1 MTLNIRSSAEVEKAF
16 CRAAVFSPAVLVEAC
31 LAGRHYRLLI
41 VNGQLAA
48 AAERLPA
55 FVIGD
60 GLRTISD
67 LVAEENKNPLRG
79 EGHEK
84 PLTKIPLDSVAE
96 EVLQRQGLTLQT
108 VVPAGTRVYLRDNAN
123 LSTGGTSCDVTDEVH
138 PKQIEL
144 AVKAAGYI
152 GLDVAGV
159 DVVMENI
166 ALPPEEQE
174 GGIIEVN
181 AAPGLRMHLYP
192 SVGKKRDV
200 AEKIVAAL
208 FPPDRPARVPVF
220 SITGTNGK
228 RRQQECWN
236 VSASTVSLQ
245 GCAAQMAFT
254 ITVSRRA
261 EVI

>member
-1 MTLNIRSSAEVEKAF
+1 M
-16 CRAAVFSPAVLVEAC
+16 
-31 LAGRHYRLLI
+31 
-41 VNGQLAA
+41 
-48 AAERLPA
+48 
-55 FVIGD
+55 
-60 GLRTISD
+60 
-67 LVAEENKNPLRG
+67 
-79 EGHEK
+79 
-84 PLTKIPLDSVAE
+84 
-96 EVLQRQGLTLQT
+96 
-108 VVPAGTRVYLRDNAN
+108 
-123 LSTGGTSCDVTDEVH
+123 TDEVH

-228 RRQQECWN
+228 TTTTRMLEYVMRQHGLFTGMCCTDGIYYNGQQARRGDLTGPE
-236 VSASTVSLQ
+236 
-245 GCAAQMAFT
+245 GAAAVLT
-254 ITVSRRA
+254 HPEVEVAVLETARGGIVRRGLGYDRADVAVICNIRGSSRRM
-261 EVI
+261 E